1 MILPLKYR
9 AVNWIDGMKISSNHF
24 VQTDNFIMDMIR
36 DSNSL
41 SLNNTNFGLL
51 PPFNGEKTS
60 LDIQITERASNHIQV
75 KIKQCNAITAEGYRI
90 HISPEALGG
99 ELIFNHY
106 FNQEV
111 QSDTAETYYVILTVD
126 PHERVPSG
134 KPDAEET
141 PLRYPE
147 VDSFYNITILPAS
160 QINTKNNHYLEVG
173 KFTRSSAGIEV
184 VNSYIPPCTGI
195 LSNAELIKYYELFS
209 NQLNEF
215 QLLSFRIIDKI
226 TSKDAISPIG
236 KNVKI
241 LCDKMLDFI
250 ARIYF
255 PYRNTAH
262 QQSPLVLVGYF
273 SEMAHIFFSTVKS
286 IAGTEREELLKYFY
300 EWKDVTPGN
309 FEELLARLIEVVYNH
324 HDISSAMTTVDEF
337 LRVIIALWNKLST
350 LEYIGQRKENIV
362 VAEQQVVQAVQAK
375 RTWTLLD

>member
-1 MILPLKYR
+1 MYIPLKYR
-9 AVNWIDGMKISSNHF
+9 SVNWVDGMKISSGHF
-24 VQTDNFIMDMIR
+24 VQTDNFIQDVIR
-36 DSNSL
+36 DSNSVML
-41 SLNNTNFGLL
+41 TSNNFGLL
-51 PPFNGEKTS
+51 APFNGENTS

-75 KIKQCNAITAEGYRI
+75 KIRQCNAITAEGYRI
-90 HISPEALGG
+90 HISPVMLGQ
-99 ELIFNHY
+99 ELEFNHY
-106 FNQEV
+106 FNQEAPTDAV
-111 QSDTAETYYVILTVD
+111 ETFFIILTVN
-126 PHERVPSG
+126 PHERVAVG

-147 VDSFYNITILPAS
+147 VDNFYGITILPAA
-160 QINTKNNHYLEVG
+160 QINAKNNHYLEVG
-173 KFTRSSAGIEV
+173 KLNRSASGIQLV
-184 VNSYIPPCTGI
+184 TDYIPPCAAI
-195 LSNAELIKYYELFS
+195 LSHPDLVKYYEIFS

-226 TSKDAISPIG
+226 TSKDTISPIG
-236 KNVKI
+236 RNVKL
-241 LCDKMLDFI
+241 LCDKMLDYI

-255 PYRNTAH
+255 SYRNVAF
-262 QQSPLVLVGYF
+262 QQTPLVLVGYF

-324 HDISSAMTTVDEF
+324 HDIRSSMVTVDEF

-362 VAEQQVVQAVQAK
+362 VAEQQIVQTVQSK

>member
-1 MILPLKYR
+1 MYIPLKYR
-9 AVNWIDGMKISSNHF
+9 SVNWVDGMKISSGHF
-24 VQTDNFIMDMIR
+24 VQTDNFIQDVIR
-36 DSNSL
+36 DSNSVML
-41 SLNNTNFGLL
+41 TSNNFGLL
-51 PPFNGEKTS
+51 APFDGENTS

-75 KIKQCNAITAEGYRI
+75 KIRQCNAITAEGYRI
-90 HISPEALGG
+90 HISPAMLGQ
-99 ELIFNHY
+99 ELEFNHY
-106 FNQEV
+106 FNQEAPTDAV
-111 QSDTAETYYVILTVD
+111 ETFFIILTVN
-126 PHERVPSG
+126 PHERVAVG

-147 VDSFYNITILPAS
+147 VDNFYGITILPAA
-160 QINTKNNHYLEVG
+160 QINAKNNHYLEVG
-173 KFTRSSAGIEV
+173 KLNRSASGIQLITD
-184 VNSYIPPCTGI
+184 YIPPCAAI
-195 LSNAELIKYYELFS
+195 LSHPDLVKYYEIFS

-226 TSKDAISPIG
+226 TSKDTISPIG
-236 KNVKI
+236 RNVKL
-241 LCDKMLDFI
+241 LCDKMLDYI

-255 PYRNTAH
+255 SYRNVAF
-262 QQSPLVLVGYF
+262 QQTPLVLVGYF

-324 HDISSAMTTVDEF
+324 HDIRSSMVTVDEF

-362 VAEQQVVQAVQAK
+362 VAEQQIVQTVQSK